1 MTTERQSLL
10 ETVGLT
16 KIYAAE
22 GGRGAGAGDVKAVDG
37 VNLSVTAG
45 QALGLVGESGC
56 GKTTLGRMLV
66 KLVEPTAGS
75 IRFDGIDVAGVGGEA
90 LRRFRRTIQ
99 MIFQDPFSSVNPRLT
114 VEQIVAE
121 PLVVQRIG
129 STAERSE
136 RVGELLELVGL
147 SADHRRRLP
156 ADLSGGQRQRVGIA
170 RALALRPKLLVLD
183 EPVSALD
190 VSIQAQILNVLK
202 DLQQQLDLTYILI
215 SHDLGVVRHVC
226 DTVAVMYLGRIVE
239 LGRRDEIF
247 EAPGHPY
254 TRALLSAIP
263 RLRADPGQ
271 PRIELA
277 GDVSDAGPPP
287 SGCCFRTRCWMAQDL
302 CAAEVPG
309 LTIRADMT
317 HACACHFAPAEAPV
331 PTTEAQG
338 R

>member
-1 MTTERQSLL
+1 MTRDRQPLL
-10 ETVGLT
+10 QTIGLT
-16 KIYAAE
+16 KVYPAE
-22 GGRGAGAGDVKAVDG
+22 SRHGIDVKAVDG
-37 VNLSVTAG
+37 VDLTVMPG

-66 KLVEPTAGS
+66 KLVSPSAGR
-75 IRFDGIDVAGVGGEA
+75 ILLDGADVAGVDGEA
-90 LRRFRRTIQ
+90 LRRLRRTIQ
-99 MIFQDPFSSVNPRLT
+99 MIFQDPFSSLNPRLT
-114 VEQIVAE
+114 VEQIIAE
-121 PLVVQRIG
+121 PLVVQRVG
-129 STAERSE
+129 TSAERSA
-136 RVGELLELVGL
+136 RIGELLDLVGL
-147 SADHRRRLP
+147 SEDYRRRLP

-239 LGRRDEIF
+239 LGRRDQIF
-247 EAPGHPY
+247 DAPGHPY

-263 RLRADPGQ
+263 RLHADPGQ

-277 GDVSDAGPPP
+277 GDVMDTGVP
-287 SGCCFRTRCWMAQDL
+287 SGGCGFRPRCWMAREI
-302 CAAEVPG
+302 CVTEVPA
-309 LTIRADMT
+309 LEIRADMA
-317 HACACHFAPAEAPV
+317 HACACHFAPAGLPAPL
-331 PTTEAQG
+331 PEDQG

>member
-1 MTTERQSLL
+1 MTGDRRPLL
-10 ETVGLT
+10 ETIDLT
-16 KIYAAE
+16 KVYAAE
-22 GGRGAGAGDVKAVDG
+22 SARGVEVKAVDT
-37 VNLSVTAG
+37 VNLSVMPG

-66 KLVEPTAGS
+66 KLVVPTAGKIS
-75 IRFDGIDVAGVGGEA
+75 VDGVDVAGAGGEA
-90 LRRFRRTIQ
+90 LRRLRRTIQ
-99 MIFQDPFSSVNPRLT
+99 MIFQDPFSSLNPRLS

-129 STAERSE
+129 TPAERSL

-147 SADHRRRLP
+147 SEDHRRRLP

-170 RALALRPKLLVLD
+170 RALALNPKLLVLD

-202 DLQQQLDLTYILI
+202 DLQRQLDLTYILI

-239 LGRRDEIF
+239 YGKREEIF
-247 EAPGHPY
+247 ELPGHPY

-263 RLRADPGQ
+263 RLHADPGQ

-277 GDVSDAGPPP
+277 GDVMDMGVP
-287 SGCCFRTRCWMAQDL
+287 SVGCGFRPRCWMARDI
-302 CAAEVPG
+302 CATERPALE
-309 LTIRADMT
+309 IRNGMA
-317 HACACHFAPAEAPV
+317 HASACHFAPAGPPAQS
-331 PTTEAQG
+331 TEGQG